1 MATNTTTNTYAKYAP
16 RNTKQQV
23 NWTKLAY
30 SDPYFALGYMAGSTL
45 ADNYNK
51 RGEQKILENAAAS
64 LNGFEPTVTPEQQA
78 QALDQLSIGDTSI
91 PSAQQIVPLQDNP
104 AAQKAWEQSMQNDAN
119 VINGVPGA
127 AGAIGISGNTAPA
140 AQTAPAAAA
149 VTQQQPAISIGST
162 DYQQD
167 PRMQVLDQL
176 ELEQQI
182 RNGQQPGLGISGNG
196 FFSVKPR

>member
-1 MATNTTTNTYAKYAP
+1 MATSTVTNTYAKYAP
-16 RNTKQQV
+16 KNTKQQV
-23 NWTKLAY
+23 NWAKLAY
-30 SDPYFALGYMAGSTL
+30 NDPYFSLGYMAGSTL

-78 QALDQLSIGDTSI
+78 QALDQISIGDASI
-91 PSAQQIVPLQDNP
+91 PSAQQIAPLQDNQ

-119 VINGVPGA
+119 IINSTPGA
-127 AGAIGISGNTAPA
+127 TGAIGISGNTAPA
-140 AQTAPAAAA
+140 AAAA
-149 VTQQQPAISIGST
+149 QQQPTIAIGST